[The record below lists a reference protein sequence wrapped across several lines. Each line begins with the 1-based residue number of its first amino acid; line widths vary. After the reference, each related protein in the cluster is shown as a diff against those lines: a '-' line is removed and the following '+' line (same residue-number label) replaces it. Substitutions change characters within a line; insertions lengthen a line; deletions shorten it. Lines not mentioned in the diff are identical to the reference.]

1 MTSKWRNS
9 GSVDPLRGLCP
20 VKPTGQRLSSE
31 KEASKD
37 WKASW
42 ADICVHGYANPEQ
55 AERLEQDTK
64 KEAAAYLK
72 TTLLRVRLMPNSEH
86 PLWGDWQRQTPVL
99 LSGET
104 KTELWS

>member
-31 KEASKD
+31 KKASKD
-37 WKASW
+37 WKASS

-55 AERLEQDTK
+55 AERLELDTE
-64 KEAAAYLK
+64 KEAAANFK

-86 PLWGDWQRQTPVL
+86 PLWRDWQRQTLVL
-99 LSGET
+99 LIGET
-104 KTELWS
+104 KNELLS